1 MIHFLVS
8 GLLAAALSVFPSWK
22 EGMLDIHMIAS
33 DYGENTFVVMPD
45 GTTML
50 IDAGDP
56 KAEVVSRYI
65 RHFSPRPDGLDY
77 FFLTHFHKDHIGGAE
92 AVEANFRI
100 GRKVD
105 RNNFMPG
112 SHNQFFPL
120 SATVPGF
127 DVFNIAGNGWIATEN
142 GTLCRPLSPED
153 PENFDENMLSC
164 AILLRYGPFSYYTGG
179 DLPGS
184 NFYVK
189 QFKGGNAVSPV
200 IKANDKVEYRSFES
214 QVADLVGPVTAMKL
228 NHHGVPDATT
238 SDFLW
243 KMRPEVML
251 VAGFDHK
258 QPCPLTLRRIADPQ
272 LPCAHKLYVTTD
284 SGKKGSGSALW
295 KSVVAGVGHIVLRVS
310 DGGRRYQVFVLDRN
324 FRVVSASPCREV
336 ISRRPDSPDIHLESA
351 DDFGC
356 IDEAADSVWRAVTVF
371 AGTDEIHSMMILK
384 DGKKIYEKYDTGHR
398 PDERHVMWSAS
409 KTFTAIA
416 VGFAVQ
422 ESLFGIDDKV
432 ISFFHDDELPSERGE
447 WLEKLCIR
455 DLLTM
460 SSGLG
465 TDGINKVRSLEWQ
478 HPAREVL
485 AVPMAFEPGARYHY
499 NSMNT
504 YLLSE
509 IVQRCTGMKLSE
521 YLNIRL
527 FRPLGICNWEWEESA
542 DGVTAGGWGLYT
554 TTETLA
560 KTAQF
565 LLNKGK
571 WNGRQL
577 LRPEWVEAMSSP
589 QIYQS
594 DGPRN
599 DWNAGYGY
607 QMWVCTHNAFRLD
620 GAFGQFG
627 IVIPEKNAVIAV
639 TAQLNKGK
647 RNFMD
652 LIWKTIWPRL

>member
-1 MIHFLVS
+1 MVHFLIT
-8 GLLAAALSVFPSWK
+8 GLLAAALSVLPSWK
-22 EGMLDIHMIAS
+22 EGTLDIHMIAS
-33 DYGENTFVVMPD
+33 SYGENTFVVMPD

-56 KAEVVSRYI
+56 RAEVVSEYI
-65 RHFSPRPDGLDY
+65 RHFSPRPAELDY
-77 FFLTHFHKDHIGGAE
+77 FLLTHFHKDHTGGAA
-92 AVEANFRI
+92 AVEENFKI

-105 RNNFMPG
+105 RNNFTPG
-112 SHNQFFPL
+112 SRGQFSPL
-120 SATVPGF
+120 RATVPDF
-127 DVFNIAGNGWIATEN
+127 DVFNIAGNGWIAT
-142 GTLCRPLSPED
+142 GSGQLCRPMSSED
-153 PENFDENMLSC
+153 PACFDENMLSC

-189 QFKGGNAVSPV
+189 KFRDGKAVSPET
-200 IKANDKVEYRSFES
+200 KANDKVEYRSFES
-214 QVADLVGPVTAMKL
+214 QVADLVGPVTALKL

-251 VAGFDHK
+251 AAGFDHK

-272 LPCAHKLYVTTD
+272 LPCAHQVYVTTAA
-284 SGKKGSGSALW
+284 GKKGSGGALW
-295 KSVVAGVGHIVLRVS
+295 KSAVAGVGHIVLRVT
-310 DGGRRYQVFVLDRN
+310 DGGRRYQVFVLDKQ
-324 FRVVSASPCREV
+324 FRVTDASESREV
-336 ISRRPDSPDIHLESA
+336 VPRWPDGPDTHIAVSE
-351 DDFGC
+351 DFGC
-356 IDEAADSVWRAVTVF
+356 IDAAADSVWRAVSAF
-371 AGTDEIHSMMILK
+371 MASDAIHSMIILR
-384 DGKKIYEKYDTGHR
+384 DGKKIYERYDTGHR
-398 PDERHVMWSAS
+398 PDERHVLWSAS

-422 ESLFGIDDKV
+422 ESLLTIEDKV
-432 ISFFHDDELPSERGE
+432 ISFFRDDELPVVREP
-447 WLEKLCIR
+447 WLQDMTVR

-465 TDGINKVRSLEWQ
+465 MDGIGKVRSLEWE
-478 HPAREVL
+478 HPARETF
-485 AVPMAFEPGARYHY
+485 AVPMAFAPGSRYHY

-504 YLLSE
+504 YLLAD

-527 FRPLGICNWEWEESA
+527 FRPLGISNWEWEESA
-542 DGVTAGGWGLYT
+542 DGVTVGGWGLYT
-554 TTETLA
+554 TTETIA
-560 KTAQF
+560 KASQF
-565 LLNKGK
+565 LLDKGK

-577 LRPEWVEAMSSP
+577 LSPQWVEAMSSP

-594 DGPRN
+594 DGPRH

-607 QMWVCTHNAFRLD
+607 QMWVCTHNAFRMD

-627 IVIPEKNAVIAV
+627 IVIPEKNTVIAV
-639 TAQLNKGK
+639 NAQLNKGK
-647 RNFMD
+647 RNFLDM
-652 LIWKTIWPRL
+652 IWKTIWPKL

>member
-1 MIHFLVS
+1 MVHFLVT
-8 GLLAAALSVFPSWK
+8 GLLAAALSVLPSWK
-22 EGMLDIHMIAS
+22 EGTLDIHMIAS
-33 DYGENTFVVMPD
+33 SYGENTFVVMPD

-56 KAEVVSRYI
+56 RAEVVSEYI
-65 RHFSPRPDGLDY
+65 RHFSPRPAELDY
-77 FFLTHFHKDHIGGAE
+77 FFLTHFHKDHTGGAA
-92 AVEANFRI
+92 AVEETFRI

-105 RNNFMPG
+105 RNNFTPG
-112 SHNQFFPL
+112 SRGQFSPL
-120 SATVPGF
+120 RATVPDF
-127 DVFNIAGNGWIATEN
+127 DVFNIAGNGWIAT
-142 GTLCRPLSPED
+142 GSGQLCRPMSSED
-153 PENFDENMLSC
+153 PACFDENMLSC

-189 QFKGGNAVSPV
+189 KFRDGKAVSPET
-200 IKANDKVEYRSFES
+200 KANDKVEYRSFES
-214 QVADLVGPVTAMKL
+214 QVADLVGPVTALKL

-251 VAGFDHK
+251 AAGFDHK

-272 LPCAHKLYVTTD
+272 LPCAHKVYVTTAK
-284 SGKKGSGSALW
+284 GKQGSGSALW
-295 KSVVAGVGHIVLRVS
+295 KSAVAGVGHIVLRVT
-310 DGGRRYQVFVLDRN
+310 DGGRRYQVFVLDKQ
-324 FRVVSASPCREV
+324 FRVTDASE
-336 ISRRPDSPDIHLESA
+336 SRAVVPRWPDGPDTHLA
-351 DDFGC
+351 AAGDFGC
-356 IDEAADSVWRAVTVF
+356 IDAAADSVWRAVSAFMASDV
-371 AGTDEIHSMMILK
+371 IHSMIILR
-384 DGKKIYEKYDTGHR
+384 DGKKIYERYDTGHR
-398 PDERHVMWSAS
+398 PDERHVLWSAS

-422 ESLFGIDDKV
+422 ESLLTIEDKV
-432 ISFFHDDELPSERGE
+432 ISFFRDDELPVVREP
-447 WLEKLCIR
+447 WLQDMTVR

-465 TDGINKVRSLEWQ
+465 MDGIGKVRSLEWE
-478 HPAREVL
+478 HPARETF
-485 AVPMAFEPGARYHY
+485 AVPMAFAPGSRYHY

-504 YLLSE
+504 YLLAD

-527 FRPLGICNWEWEESA
+527 FRPLGISNWEWEESA
-542 DGVTAGGWGLYT
+542 DGVTVGGWGLYT
-554 TTETLA
+554 TTETIA
-560 KTAQF
+560 KASQF
-565 LLNKGK
+565 LLDKGK

-577 LRPEWVEAMSSP
+577 LSPQWVEAMSSP

-594 DGPRN
+594 DGPRH

-607 QMWVCTHNAFRLD
+607 QMWVCTHNAFRMD

-652 LIWKTIWPRL
+652 MIWKTIWPKL